1 MARRPLVLSRALALA
16 TATAFFCAQLLLP
29 GSAAAEM
36 SVKLRA
42 DKVESDRQTGVSTA
56 TGNVRL
62 EVQGVVITTDRLEF
76 NQNEKVVSTDT
87 PFVMVQQGTNGKVQ
101 TVTGT
106 SLHYSLKTEEAVVQ
120 GAKLEVPAQTP
131 GQIVYITGKELVSH
145 GRREF
150 EIKEGTF
157 TTCDFVSKQETPHYH
172 TENGWIKYVPDDY
185 AMGTNVRVFMNNRPV
200 FWVPWFYI
208 PLKRR
213 ESSVS
218 IGKNN
223 VEGLFVKS
231 TMAYRLNERHSGNVF
246 LNGLEFKAPGGIGF
260 DHVWEN
266 TPNSIT
272 AFTLYGLPMPD
283 LADYV
288 PGTPTPNDP
297 DGAYAS
303 TNPWVVHR
311 LDPAN
316 PHYFQDHYWR
326 VRHQQR
332 LFGQMTLDGWYED
345 RNMYDLARIGP
356 TYDRAT
362 FQPSQP
368 YRDDH
373 IAWYAGVTDNRL
385 GLNYGA
391 NRNFRE
397 IFDFSHSRTV
407 NDTANIGGTYGG
419 TNFSAR
425 TNRTEQANLPAVVV
439 RPPGAPTPAPTT
451 APTNT
456 TQNSNLQLTQTFTSD
471 LRLTST
477 TDHTRNQYPSQPL
490 QERLTQSADLT
501 QNLGWGNARL
511 SATKLFNLAI
521 PATASFEQR
530 QQAIA
535 SLGYVDKLP
544 ELSISSNPLLE
555 QYQPFTLSGVYG
567 RYIEDSAYEPDPT
580 KRNPRNPAQVLE
592 PVTRVKMLGELTS
605 KPLDLG
611 LGAKLNFG
619 STGYEQRY
627 YSTGDAEYRL
637 TGQAALTNEFTK
649 FFNTSL
655 TYHRDYTPPT
665 KASESPLWT
674 PFGLTGRNSSPFKQ
688 FESLSLSKN
697 HTLNGAA
704 NAVVADVFS
713 WNNTLGY
720 NYEIKRYTPYNTGLT
735 FKPSRRINLTVNTGY
750 TFADKEYLE
759 FGTGKWQDIS
769 STVHLQS
776 NEEGF
781 GGVYGQDHLQPGW
794 SFDSTL
800 VWSVDMGEWR
810 AFSNKLTLET
820 GTTWQDHW
828 ALVAE
833 GQYDLTLKRYDLL
846 SIGINK
852 DLHDFILSVTYNKRL
867 DAYTLNLAMVA
878 FPTNLVNLSNKTFGS
893 LGDPSQ
899 LGSQFGMGTGTF

>member
-1 MARRPLVLSRALALA
+1 MARRPLVLMRAVALA
-16 TATAFFCAQLLLP
+16 TVAAFFCAQLLLP
-29 GSAAAEM
+29 GPASAQM

-42 DKVESDRQTGVSTA
+42 DTVESDRKTGIATA
-56 TGNVRL
+56 SGNVRL
-62 EVQGVVITTDRLEF
+62 EAQGVVITTDRLTF
-76 NQNEKVVSTDT
+76 DQNEKVISTDT
-87 PFVMVQQGTNGKVQ
+87 PFVMVQQGANGKVQ
-101 TVTGT
+101 TITGT
-106 SLHYSLKTEEAVVQ
+106 GLIYALKSEEAVVQ

-145 GRREF
+145 ARREF

-185 AMGTNVRVFMNNRPV
+185 AMGTNVRVFMNNRPI
-200 FWVPWFYI
+200 FWMPWFYI

-213 ESSVS
+213 ESSVQV
-218 IGKNN
+218 GKNN
-223 VEGLFVKS
+223 VEGLFIKS
-231 TMAYRLNERHSGNVF
+231 TMAYRLNERHYGNVY

-260 DHVWEN
+260 DHVWDN
-266 TPNSIT
+266 TPNSIS

-288 PGTPTPNDP
+288 PGTKTPTDP
-297 DGAYAS
+297 TGAYAS
-303 TNPWVVHR
+303 SNPWVVHR

-332 LFGQMTLDGWYED
+332 LFGQLTLDGWYED
-345 RNMYDLARIGP
+345 RNLYDLSRISP

-362 FQPSQP
+362 FQSGQP

-373 IAWYAGVTDNRL
+373 IAWYAGLSDNRL
-385 GLNYGA
+385 GLTYGA

-407 NDTANIGGTYGG
+407 NDTANVGGTYGG

-425 TNRTEQANLPAVVV
+425 TNRTDQINALPPVVV
-439 RPPGAPTPAPTT
+439 RQPGTPAPAPTT
-451 APTNT
+451 IPTTT
-456 TQNSNLQLTQTFTSD
+456 TQNSNLQINQTFSSD
-471 LRLTST
+471 LRLSST

-490 QERLTQSADLT
+490 QERLTQTVDLT
-501 QNLGWGNARL
+501 QNLGWGNAKL
-511 SATKLFNLAI
+511 LATKLFNLAI
-521 PATASFEQR
+521 PATASAEQ
-530 QQAIA
+530 QLAAIA

-544 ELSISSNPLLE
+544 ELSISSNPILE
-555 QYQPFTLSGVYG
+555 QYQPFTVSGVYG
-567 RYIEDSAYEPDPT
+567 RYVEDSAFEPDIT
-580 KRNPRNPAQVLE
+580 KRNPLNPAVSLE

-637 TGQAALTNEFTK
+637 TGQAALTNEITPFV
-649 FFNTSL
+649 NTNL

-665 KASESPLWT
+665 KATEAPLWT

-688 FESLSLSKN
+688 FESLSLSKSN
-697 HTLNGAA
+697 TLNGAA
-704 NAVVADVFS
+704 NAVVGEAFS

-735 FKPSRRINLTVNTGY
+735 FRPSRRLNMTINTGY

-769 STVHLQS
+769 STMHVQS

-781 GGVYGQDHLQPGW
+781 GGVYGQDNLVPGW

-800 VWSVDMGEWR
+800 VWSVDQGEWR

-820 GTTWQDHW
+820 GTTWQNHW
-828 ALVAE
+828 ALVTE
-833 GQYDLTLKRYDLL
+833 GQYDIMLKRYDLL

-878 FPTNLVNLSNKTFGS
+878 FPTNLVNLSNKTFGN
-893 LGDPSQ
+893 LGDPAQ
-899 LGSQFGMGTGTF
+899 LGSQFGLGTF